1 MKALVVAFNQEKAL
15 VGAFPVI
22 VKLHQLIVY
31 STNQD
36 MFTEQFFDQHSVASS
51 EVRLVMGLHPDEATE
66 PLLDTALASSINF
79 AVIPC
84 CVFSQL
90 FPHRRLRNNEQ
101 PVSYEAF
108 CDYLCEKSLHI
119 ESEKLPFLGKN
130 RVLYTNL

>member
-15 VGAFPVI
+15 VGAFSVI
-22 VKLHQLIVY
+22 VQLYRLIVY
-31 STNQD
+31 STIQD
-36 MFTEQFFDQHSVASS
+36 MFTEHFFEHHSVASS

-66 PLLDTALASSINF
+66 PLLDTALANCINF

-108 CDYLCEKSLHI
+108 CDYLCEKSPHI